1 MGFPRQE
8 CWDELPF
15 PSAGDLPDPGIKPT
29 SLALA
34 GGFFTTEPPGKP
46 FPALGFGLCRVGEN
60 TLTKVV
66 PVLVS
71 LSQITLGSLKFS
83 KGCGNEFIKI
93 TSMEELQ
100 SFSEKRYRFEQLL
113 LASLGVGREENG
125 RE

>member
-1 MGFPRQE
+1 MILNRLLIHFFFFWE
-8 CWDELPF
+8 LDEMFILIF
-15 PSAGDLPDPGIKPT
+15 R
-29 SLALA
+29 
-34 GGFFTTEPPGKP
+34 GKP